1 MSRRSLDVICPVF
14 REAAGIASFH
24 ERLARVLNSLTDC
37 ECRVIYVIDPSGD
50 GSEAV
55 LAGIG
60 AQDSRVDV
68 VVMSRR
74 FGHQACL
81 VAGLDLSRGDAAVML
96 DSDLQHP
103 PELILELVQ
112 AWEAGADIV
121 QTVRVDTTETGVL
134 KRTTSRLFYRL
145 FRKLGS
151 LDIPV
156 GAADFRLL
164 ARPVIDVFR
173 ETLREQ
179 NPFLRGLVQWVGF
192 NVRYVA
198 FTPETRRH
206 GTSSYRPM
214 VLLGFALNG
223 WCSFSKTPLR
233 ICVIAGIGLALLAGV
248 ITFVQITAYV
258 FGHSNVPG
266 WLSLIIPPAFFGGL
280 QLVFLGVIGEY
291 VGLIFDEV
299 KQRPRYI
306 IQHHS
311 RGGQPADTTEGRA
324 PL

>member
-1 MSRRSLDVICPVF
+1 MTRRRLDVICPVF

-24 ERLARVLNSLTDC
+24 ERLSRVTDGLAGY
-37 ECRVIYVIDPSGD
+37 ECRFIYVVDPSGD

-60 AQDSRVDV
+60 ASDPRVDV

-74 FGHQACL
+74 FGHQLCL
-81 VAGLDLSRGDAAVML
+81 VAGLDLSDGDAAIML
-96 DSDLQHP
+96 DSDHQHP
-103 PELILELVQ
+103 PELIPELVR

-121 QTVRVDTTETGVL
+121 QTVRADTEETGWL
-134 KRTTSRLFYRL
+134 KRTTSRYFYRL
-145 FRKLGS
+145 FRSLGS
-151 LDIPV
+151 LEVPV

-164 ARPVIDVFR
+164 SRPVVAVFR
-173 ETLREQ
+173 DRIREQ
-179 NPFLRGLVQWVGF
+179 NPFLRGLVHWVGF
-192 NVRYVA
+192 HVRYIA
-198 FTPETRRH
+198 FTPEVRRS

-233 ICVIAGIGLALLAGV
+233 ICVVSGLALALLAGLV
-248 ITFVQITAYV
+248 TLLQITAYL
-258 FGHSNVPG
+258 FGHAQVPG
-266 WLSLIIPPAFFGGL
+266 WLSLVIPPAFFGGV

-291 VGLIFDEV
+291 IGLIFDEV

-306 IQHHS
+306 IQKHERAGAS
-311 RGGQPADTTEGRA
+311 VA
-324 PL
+324 PLGPEPRA